1 MVESKN
7 TILNH
12 QQIQHK
18 IRRIAY
24 QIYESNVN
32 EHEVILAGIES
43 NGYLL
48 AKKIK
53 SSLDDI
59 SDIKSTLCKV
69 IIDKRHPLS
78 EIKTSLAVKEYSNK
92 SIVLIDDV
100 LNSGSTLIYGV
111 KHFLNKVI
119 IDKRHPLSEIKT
131 SLAVEEYSNKSIV
144 LIDDVLNSGSTLI
157 YGVKHFLNVP
167 LKQFKTVVL
176 VNRNHKKYPVK
187 ADFKGISLSTS
198 LHEHVEVIL
207 EGKNFEAFLK

>member
-7 TILNH
+7 IILNH

-32 EHEVILAGIES
+32 EQEVILAGIES

-53 SSLDDI
+53 SNLDKI
-59 SDIKSTLCKV
+59 SDLKTTLCKV
-69 IIDKRHPLS
+69 IIDKRQPLS
-78 EIKTSLAVKEYSNK
+78 EIKTSLTVEDYAN
-92 SIVLIDDV
+92 
-100 LNSGSTLIYGV
+100 
-111 KHFLNKVI
+111 
-119 IDKRHPLSEIKT
+119 T
-131 SLAVEEYSNKSIV
+131 SVV

-207 EGKNFEAFLK
+207 EGNNFEAYLD

>member
-1 MVESKN
+1 MTTTKQ

-12 QQIQHK
+12 QEITHK

-32 EHEVILAGIES
+32 GQEVILAGIDS
-43 NGYLL
+43 NGYVL
-48 AKKIK
+48 AEKLKAN
-53 SSLDDI
+53 LDKI
-59 SDIKSTLCKV
+59 SDLESVLCKV
-69 IIDKRHPLS
+69 VIDKKDPLQP
-78 EIKTSLAVKEYSNK
+78 ITTSMSAETYRNK

-111 KHFLNKVI
+111 KHFL
-119 IDKRHPLSEIKT
+119 D
-131 SLAVEEYSNKSIV
+131 
-144 LIDDVLNSGSTLI
+144 
-157 YGVKHFLNVP
+157 VP
-167 LKQFKTVVL
+167 LKQFKTAVL

-207 EGKNFEAFLK
+207 SDDNSEAYLK